1 MQTDYGQAS
10 PALRGLRS
18 KTVLTHFVRKEKLS
32 QCLTGREWGF
42 SMARS
47 AVVPVRL
54 TLEERELLHKK
65 ASDHRISLSEFI
77 RRMALSRRLPPK
89 PAPEVNKSTYQE
101 LARIGNNLNQLLRAL
116 HEGRIPFIDTASLTE
131 LVELRRTLKLI
142 GLQVL
147 GYDEGSSS

>member
-1 MQTDYGQAS
+1 
-10 PALRGLRS
+10 
-18 KTVLTHFVRKEKLS
+18 
-32 QCLTGREWGF
+32 
-42 SMARS
+42 MARS

-54 TLEERELLHKK
+54 TPEERELLHKK

-131 LVELRRTLKLI
+131 LVELRHALKLI